1 MSKAKLTNKLLK
13 GRIYGRE
20 QGEMPI
26 GPVLI
31 IALIV
36 LPLVFLLVTYGGQL
50 GESFAKASSKVTSG
64 ATEAGITANTTEA
77 FSEGE

>member
-1 MSKAKLTNKLLK
+1 MGKLKSVVK

-20 QGEMPI
+20 RGEMPI

-36 LPLVFLLVTYGGQL
+36 LPLVFLLITYGGQIA
-50 GESFAKASSKVTSG
+50 ESFSKATGEVK
-64 ATEAGITANTTEA
+64 TANTTA
-77 FSEGE
+77 KITTKKIDGP

>member
-1 MSKAKLTNKLLK
+1 MSKLNNQILL

-20 QGEMPI
+20 KGEMPI

-36 LPLVFLLVTYGGQL
+36 LPLVFLLLTYGGQISS
-50 GESFAKASSKVTSG
+50 SFQKATVEVGAAKTGAAITTTHATSL
-64 ATEAGITANTTEA
+64 TPPD
-77 FSEGE
+77 

>member
-1 MSKAKLTNKLLK
+1 MTKATNSILK

-36 LPLVFLLVTYGGQL
+36 LPLVFLLITYGGKI
-50 GESFAKASSKVTSG
+50 GKSFSDATTEVSGASSG
-64 ATEAGITANTTEA
+64 AKITQNKIEDIKTK
-77 FSEGE
+77 

>member
-1 MSKAKLTNKLLK
+1 MSKATMMK

-20 QGEMPI
+20 RGEMPI

-36 LPLVFLLVTYGGQL
+36 LPLVFLLITYGGQIAA
-50 GESFAKASSKVTSG
+50 SFSAA
-64 ATEAGITANTTEA
+64 TTEVTNA
-77 FSEGE
+77 NGTAAITGNAISPP